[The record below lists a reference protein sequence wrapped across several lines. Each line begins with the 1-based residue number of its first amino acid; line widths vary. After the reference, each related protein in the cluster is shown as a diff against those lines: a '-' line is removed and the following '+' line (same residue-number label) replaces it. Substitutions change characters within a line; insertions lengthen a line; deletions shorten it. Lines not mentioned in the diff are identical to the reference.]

1 MRAHWCVSLVCVHYK
16 SNFTNNQALTL
27 DLQAFAKN
35 GVTYTMFYTTD
46 DLHHFFSLFTP
57 YFYP

>member
-35 GVTYTMFYTTD
+35 GVTYTMFYTTF
-46 DLHHFFSLFTP
+46 LMIYTIF
-57 YFYP
+57 